1 MDKHK
6 WIHFKFPHNFFPQ
19 YDGNSYELIVYV
31 DEHDQFYFFGNG
43 ILWCLGYDE
52 PHVHLQRLVRVNEQH
67 KIDLGSG
74 IFLDEK
80 TVRQIIK
87 DRLQFTKHPN
97 HRAFRDWFD
106 NYLSICKGAN
116 PSNDCPRY

>member
-19 YDGNSYELIVYV
+19 YDDNSYELIVYV
-31 DEHDQFYFFGNG
+31 DESNYFYFFANA

-52 PHVHLQRLVRVNEQH
+52 PHVSLQNLTSPSEQH

-74 IFLDEK
+74 IFLKEK
-80 TVRQIIK
+80 TVQRIIRN
-87 DRLQFTKHPN
+87 RLLDTNHPN
-97 HRAFRDWFD
+97 HQVFNDWFEK
-106 NYLSICKGAN
+106 YLRNCKGTN
-116 PSNDCPRY
+116 PSNDCPR